1 MPASRAKTSR
11 RSIYQRPRVIW
22 IASLKAKHGQGN
34 AARAWLQRSMKRTT
48 AAPGCQSMQILED
61 TENPD
66 TILSVEV
73 WDSRESHQQYML
85 SLFEPDV
92 RPAVKEEMAVLAGPP
107 KGKYYNPI

>member
-1 MPASRAKTSR
+1 MPASRAKTSN
-11 RSIYQRPRVIW
+11 RSIYQPPRVIW
-22 IASLKAKHGQGN
+22 IASLTAKQGQGD
-34 AARAWLQRSMKRTT
+34 AARAWLKRAMKRTT

-61 TENPD
+61 PENPD

-92 RPAVKEEMAVLAGPP
+92 RPAVKEEIAVLARPP
-107 KGKYYNPI
+107 EGKYYNPI